1 MDQRR
6 WQKKAHTNWA
16 CRFARSD
23 EQGGLGQIH
32 VDSGRTHR
40 PPTRRGW
47 LDPQAAAGP
56 RGPAKS
62 RRRAN
67 WLPAG
72 HHPPGPMPPAPGVEQ
87 APARGYAVPGS
98 GHPQAVDGRMSVRV
112 AQFASN
118 PAPRTSTRFAAL
130 AVLIHRRAA
139 APGGSGWGVS
149 RRGPRYIFFTH
160 RPPTQHPEDHR
171 PSVRLSMAAS
181 AWHIARNAARPP
193 RRPKASAKNARRR
206 PCQAGDP

>member
-67 WLPAG
+67 WLPAPDG
-72 HHPPGPMPPAPGVEQ
+72 DFRPGMRMYEPQ
-87 APARGYAVPGS
+87 
-98 GHPQAVDGRMSVRV
+98 QAVLDQDYVL
-112 AQFASN
+112 
-118 PAPRTSTRFAAL
+118 PPITRT
-130 AVLIHRRAA
+130 
-139 APGGSGWGVS
+139 
-149 RRGPRYIFFTH
+149 
-160 RPPTQHPEDHR
+160 
-171 PSVRLSMAAS
+171 
-181 AWHIARNAARPP
+181 
-193 RRPKASAKNARRR
+193 
-206 PCQAGDP
+206 

>member
-1 MDQRR
+1 MGRAKVIPGARFCMDQRR

-72 HHPPGPMPPAPGVEQ
+72 HHPPGPMPPAPGVEP

-112 AQFASN
+112 AQFASD
-118 PAPRTSTRFAAL
+118 PAPRTATRFAAL
-130 AVLIHRRAA
+130 ALLIHRRAEA
-139 APGGSGWGVS
+139 RGGSGLGGQPEGAQIYIFHTPTPHPAP
-149 RRGPRYIFFTH
+149 RGPPTH
-160 RPPTQHPEDHR
+160 LSSQH
-171 PSVRLSMAAS
+171 
-181 AWHIARNAARPP
+181 
-193 RRPKASAKNARRR
+193 
-206 PCQAGDP
+206 GT

>member
-72 HHPPGPMPPAPGVEQ
+72 HHPPGPMPPPAPGVEP

-112 AQFASN
+112 AQFASD
-118 PAPRTSTRFAAL
+118 PAPRTATGFAAL
-130 AVLIHRRAA
+130 ALLIHRRAEA
-139 APGGSGWGVS
+139 RGGRVWGVS

-171 PSVRLSMAAS
+171 PIFRLSMAHSPERRQA
-181 AWHIARNAARPP
+181 PP
-193 RRPKASAKNARRR
+193 APKR
-206 PCQAGDP
+206 

>member
-72 HHPPGPMPPAPGVEQ
+72 HHPPGPMPPAPGVEP

-112 AQFASN
+112 AQFASD
-118 PAPRTSTRFAAL
+118 PAPRTATRFAAL
-130 AVLIHRRAA
+130 ALLIHRRAEA
-139 APGGSGWGVS
+139 RGGRVWGVGFGGSAGG
-149 RRGPRYIFFTH
+149 GPDIYFSHTD
-160 RPPTQHPEDHR
+160 PP
-171 PSVRLSMAAS
+171 PSTPRTTDPSFVS

-193 RRPKASAKNARRR
+193 RRPNASAKNARRR

>member
-1 MDQRR
+1 MGRGR
-6 WQKKAHTNWA
+6 WQKNPHTNWA
-16 CRFARSD
+16 GTFARSD

-72 HHPPGPMPPAPGVEQ
+72 HHPPGPMPPAPGVEP
-87 APARGYAVPGS
+87 APALGYAVPRAMAVPGTRGS
-98 GHPQAVDGRMSVRV
+98 LAPGPSPAVDGRTSLRV
-112 AQFASN
+112 VQFASD
-118 PAPRTSTRFAAL
+118 PVPRTSARCAGLAL
-130 AVLIHRRAA
+130 PIHRRAGA
-139 APGGSGWGVS
+139 RGRRVWGVS

-171 PSVRLSMAAS
+171 PIFRLSMAHSPERRQA
-181 AWHIARNAARPP
+181 PP
-193 RRPKASAKNARRR
+193 APKR
-206 PCQAGDP
+206 

>member
-1 MDQRR
+1 MGRAKVIPGARFCMDQRR

-72 HHPPGPMPPAPGVEQ
+72 HHPPGPMPPPCPGRRTGPGARLRGPWLRAPPGGRRTNVG
-87 APARGYAVPGS
+87 AGGPVRLRPRSAHGYTLRGPRFTDS
-98 GHPQAVDGRMSVRV
+98 PQGRG
-112 AQFASN
+112 
-118 PAPRTSTRFAAL
+118 
-130 AVLIHRRAA
+130 
-139 APGGSGWGVS
+139 PGGSGLGGQPEGAQIYIFHTPTPHPAP
-149 RRGPRYIFFTH
+149 RGPPTH
-160 RPPTQHPEDHR
+160 LSSQH
-171 PSVRLSMAAS
+171 
-181 AWHIARNAARPP
+181 
-193 RRPKASAKNARRR
+193 
-206 PCQAGDP
+206 GT